1 VLNSAGFGIPQSR
14 KRLFLVGHLGERC
27 PGEVL
32 SFGRSY
38 AKNGTERKPEQLIA
52 GSQGSRVYSTNGT
65 AVTQCSGSGGRGGKT
80 GLYLIDYNPPPH
92 LTEIAR
98 CITARQDSGISN
110 HKGEHS
116 AVFVDL
122 NENPQ
127 ITENARYLH
136 TRMDIGVGKGTHK
149 GERLGVLLEE
159 PRAIINP
166 FKEEVYQNGRRIKEP
181 GEPMFTITVTDRHG
195 IVHKGRIRRLIP
207 KECFRLQG
215 FTAEQFEKVKSA
227 CISDSQLYK
236 LAGNSI
242 TVPVVE
248 ALARNLLKFDKE
260 LRERGKYDSDIRQ

>member
-1 VLNSAGFGIPQSR
+1 M
-14 KRLFLVGHLGERC
+14 
-27 PGEVL
+27 
-32 SFGRSY
+32 
-38 AKNGTERKPEQLIA
+38 
-52 GSQGSRVYSTNGT
+52 
-65 AVTQCSGSGGRGGKT
+65 
-80 GLYLIDYNPPPH
+80 IDYNPPPH
-92 LTEIAR
+92 LTEAAR

-127 ITENARYLH
+127 ITENARCLH
-136 TRMDIGVGKGTHK
+136 TRMDIGVGKGSHK
-149 GERLGVLLEE
+149 GERSGVLLEE

-166 FKEEVYQNGRRIKEP
+166 FKKDVYQNGRRIKEP

-195 IVHKGRIRRLIP
+195 IVHRGRIRRLVP

-215 FTAEQFEKVKSA
+215 FTPGQFEKVKVA
-227 CISDSQLYK
+227 GISDSQLYK

-248 ALARNLLKFDKE
+248 AIARNLLKFDKE
-260 LRERGKYDSDIRQ
+260 MNAKINRLQQELKRMTRSDGEDETLDQIEMLKDLFEKREHLMTEFEPDVFESIVDRIVVKSRNELEFHLIGGLKLTEKI